1 MDLREQI
8 AEKVEAWFN
17 EPDDLA
23 PNDEMSR
30 QVTDAVM
37 AVVQPEIDRLRAH
50 ILDIDAHATPYGD
63 IPDDPGYTGVYLVT
77 AGALHR
83 ALGTIGHSAPKCQA
97 EAVIKRVSAHLAEYE
112 TGDWG
117 ARGTLVKIR
126 AEITPTIEALDQ
138 PGDQEGTTP

>member
-8 AEKVEAWFN
+8 VRALRKVATRPEAC
-17 EPDDLA
+17 A
-23 PNDEMSR
+23 
-30 QVTDAVM
+30 DAVM
-37 AVVQPEIDRLRAH
+37 AVVQPEIERLRAH

-97 EAVIKRVSAHLAEYE
+97 EATIERVRALHMRVNTRYGKAC
-112 TGDWG
+112 DHC
-117 ARGTLVKIR
+117 RGSD
-126 AEITPTIEALDQ
+126 EEPMPWPCPTIAALDQ
-138 PGDQEGTTP
+138 PGDQEGTT